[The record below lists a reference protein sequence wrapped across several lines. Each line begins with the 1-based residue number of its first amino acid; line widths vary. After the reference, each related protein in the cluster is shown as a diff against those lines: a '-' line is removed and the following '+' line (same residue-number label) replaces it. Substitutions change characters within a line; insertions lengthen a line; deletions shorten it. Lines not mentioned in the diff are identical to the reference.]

1 MIQKPSMHGTSK
13 ARGCAHAE
21 LGRFGFMFDG
31 LQSWGVSMSDVPG
44 ESIPPDEAAR
54 IAALLGGAGG
64 LMDGGLEAN
73 DCASCVPAGYTFFA
87 QFVDHDVT
95 LDVTT
100 SLHGD
105 DLRGGGNDHQ
115 VKKLPNLRSASLDL
129 DCVYGFGPEA
139 SPYLYSADGT
149 GVMLT
154 GNSDNPDDLA
164 RNREGRALIGDP
176 RNDENIF
183 VSQMQLMFL
192 RFHNR
197 LMAGRSFEEAQ
208 RQARFHYQYIVWNDF
223 LKKICDPDVFTY
235 LNGALLA
242 AATKRNAGQTDYD
255 PKKLFHLVD
264 DCDRPLMPVEFSVA
278 GYRFGHVTVRSN
290 YPVNTDMPVIELFDE
305 RFSTT
310 GFSPVPTDLVI
321 DWRYLLPIDPAIAPV
336 MTKAFNHELVDEL
349 IRMPDP
355 IVGKRATDR
364 ERSLAFRN
372 LLRGYVLG
380 LPSGQHIVDAM
391 AKLGVPVKPSQQ
403 LNLDKITGWDK
414 IDEPTR
420 RKLDKH
426 TPLFLYLMRES
437 GEIAKGKHLG
447 PLGSAIVLRTF
458 GSMLLNCKS
467 YLTEKGHLTQ
477 AETEKCGGHIDWQ
490 PLPEIKGDC
499 ELELADIARYIN
511 R

>member
-21 LGRFGFMFDG
+21 LGRFGFMFEG
-31 LQSWGVSMSDVPG
+31 LQSWGVAMSDTPG
-44 ESIPPDEAAR
+44 APIPPDEAAR

-73 DCASCVPAGYTFFA
+73 DCASCLPAGYTFFA

-100 SLHGD
+100 SLHGN
-105 DLRGGGNDHQ
+105 DLRGGGDDHP

-139 SPYLYSADGT
+139 SPYLYSTDGT

-154 GNSDNPDDLA
+154 GNPENHDDLA
-164 RNREGRALIGDP
+164 RNHEGRALIGDP

-183 VSQMQLMFL
+183 VSQMQLMFV

-208 RQARFHYQYIVWNDF
+208 RQARFHYQYVVWNDF
-223 LKKICDPDVFTY
+223 LKKVCDPDVFNY
-235 LNGALLA
+235 LNSALLE
-242 AATKRNAGQTDYD
+242 AATKKNAGQMDYD
-255 PKKLFHLVD
+255 PKQLFRLVD
-264 DCDRPLMPVEFSVA
+264 DCGRPLMPVEFSVA

-290 YPVNTDMPVIELFDE
+290 YPVNRHMPVIELFDE
-305 RFSTT
+305 RFSTL
-310 GFSPVPTDLVI
+310 GFSPVPTDLVV
-321 DWRYLLPIDPAIAPV
+321 DWHYLLPIDSDIAPV

-349 IRMPDP
+349 IRMPNP
-355 IVGKRATDR
+355 IVGKRATDH

-380 LPSGQHIVDAM
+380 LPSGQNMADAM
-391 AKLGVPVKPSQQ
+391 ASLGVPVDPAQDLKFGE
-403 LNLDKITGWDK
+403 IGGWEN
-414 IDEPTR
+414 IDELTR
-420 RKLDKH
+420 TKLQEH
-426 TPLFLYLMRES
+426 TPLFFYLMREA
-437 GEIAKGKHLG
+437 GVCGDGKHLG

-458 GSMLLNCKS
+458 GSMLLNCRS
-467 YLTEKGHLTQ
+467 YLTEAGLLTEEE
-477 AETEKCGGHIDWQ
+477 AKRCGGHVAWQ
-490 PLPEIKGDC
+490 PLPEIKGDGD
-499 ELELADIARYIN
+499 LELADIARYIG